1 MCRIKSKGT
10 KPEILVRKF
19 LFSKGFRYRL
29 NVKSLPGTIRKWSIM
44 GIEKPL
50 GRIKDRYFFNTVNIE
65 SLSRNGILRLWWY
78 SHLTI
83 DTSRK
88 DHFELT
94 KVLLSRQDIAV
105 GIFERRLGSIS
116 CIRRGILDYLKDH
129 PSVLKSEDETR
140 ELIKY
145 INLIGGVKN
154 LSMLK
159 LSEVKTILE
168 KFSTS

>member
-1 MCRIKSKGT
+1 M
-10 KPEILVRKF
+10 
-19 LFSKGFRYRL
+19 
-29 NVKSLPGTIRKWSIM
+29 VKKWSIE

-50 GRIKDRYFFNTVNIE
+50 GRIKDRFFLNTVNIE
-65 SLSRNGILRLWWY
+65 SLSRNGISRLWWY

-83 DTSRK
+83 DASKK

-94 KVLLSRQDIAV
+94 KILLSRQDIAV

-116 CIRRGILDYLKDH
+116 SVRKGLLEYLKNNH
-129 PSVLKSEDETR
+129 EILKSEDKTR

-145 INLIGGVKN
+145 INLAGGVKN

-159 LSEVKTILE
+159 FKEVMEILE
-168 KFSTS
+168 KFPIE